1 MSKADIFSARLKRLN
16 VASIRLVTGE
26 EIIARVKDVNETHFN
41 IDQPRVLI
49 AQLQR
54 KQDGTPFFAAQI
66 LNWFNADPEAAVDMS
81 FDDIISVCKPDDG
94 IEKEYIRFTTSIE
107 LAS

>member
-1 MSKADIFSARLKRLN
+1 MSKASIFKGRLSRLD

-26 EIIARVKDVNETHFN
+26 EIIARVRKTEEDRFN

-54 KQDGTPFFAAQI
+54 KEDGTPFFAAQI
-66 LNWFNADPEAAVDMS
+66 LNWFNADPEAAVDLS
-81 FDDIISVCKPDDG
+81 YEDIISVCKPDEG
-94 IEKEYIRFTTSIE
+94 IEKEYIRFTTSIQ
-107 LAS
+107 LA